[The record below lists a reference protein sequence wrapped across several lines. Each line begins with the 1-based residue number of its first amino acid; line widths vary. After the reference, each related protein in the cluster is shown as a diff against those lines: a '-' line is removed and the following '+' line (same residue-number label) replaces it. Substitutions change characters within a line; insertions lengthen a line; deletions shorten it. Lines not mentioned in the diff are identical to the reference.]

1 MTIKSIAP
9 SSFASSLWLTI
20 GMLAALAFSFAIY
33 IWSEKQ
39 IDRAN
44 EMRHQSFLLTS
55 ELRQSSDDLTRMV
68 RTYVATGNPI
78 YKKHYLN
85 ILDIRNGKRPRPEEY
100 QQVYWDLVM
109 MGGKPP
115 RADGHQAIALL
126 DLIRQAGFTEQEYR
140 KLAKAKAN
148 SDDLSTV
155 ELNAMKLV
163 ETPGPEAEA
172 SRTKALQMLYDEKYH
187 QSKAAIMKPIYE
199 VNSMMEEHSL
209 NAVHAAET
217 IATILQILLA
227 SFVFGLILSLRR
239 TYLALKAQLGGSI
252 DEVQAQIA
260 KISNGNF
267 SPSLAIADDMENS
280 VLGWLARKQAN
291 LIEMDRERK
300 RVEKYEKFRSRI
312 LELLAGDESL
322 PNILKVLVRNVE
334 KLNPEMLCSI
344 LLLDSEGRHLGKSI
358 APSLPDSYNTAI
370 DGIRIGMGVG
380 SCDTAAFTS
389 KRVIVDDIAT
399 HPYWAPYKE
408 LAAKAGLG
416 ACWSQPILC
425 SSGQVLGTF
434 TIYHGKSHTP
444 TESEIYLI
452 EQSTRLASIAIERRL
467 AEQNL
472 RIAAIAFESQEGML
486 VTDANRAIL
495 RVNRAFT
502 SITGYTEKEV
512 IGKHPGM
519 LSSGRHDVDFYA
531 EMWESIN
538 RTGAWEGEVWN
549 RRKNGEVYPEHLTF
563 TAVKGSDGIVMN
575 YVASLT
581 DITMSKAASE
591 EIRSLAF
598 YDPLTRLGNRRLLL
612 DRLQHALASSAR
624 TDRRGALLFLDL
636 DHFKTLNDT
645 LGHDVGDLLLQQVA
659 QRLETCVREGDT
671 VARLGGDEFV
681 VMLEGLSEQSIEAAA
696 QTEAIGNKILATLA
710 QLYPL
715 ATHEYHSTPSIGATL
730 FNGHELEMEE
740 LLKQADIAM
749 YQAKA
754 EGRNTLRFFD
764 PLMQASIT
772 ARADLEHEL
781 RKALGNQQFHLYYQ
795 IQVDSSHHPLG
806 AEALIRWIHPER
818 GLVPPA
824 EFIPLAED
832 TGLMVPIG
840 QWVLDTACAQLKT
853 WQQKVLTRELTLS
866 VNVSVKQ
873 FRQAN
878 FVDIVQATVQRHAIN
893 PMRLKLELTES
904 LLLENIEDTIATMNA
919 LKEIGVRF
927 SLDDFGTG
935 YSSLQY
941 LKKLPLD
948 QLKIDQSFVRDIAVD
963 INDQAIVL
971 TIIAMAKSLN
981 LDIIAEGVEVE
992 NQRQLLLNKGC
1003 TTYQG
1008 FLFGMPVPIEQF
1020 EELLKPNE
1028 RISSISNLGC

>member
-1 MTIKSIAP
+1 MTMNSIAP
-9 SSFASSLWLTI
+9 GSFARSRWLTI
-20 GMLAALAFSFAIY
+20 GMLAALSFSLAIFV
-33 IWSEKQ
+33 WSEKQ

-44 EMRHQSFLLTS
+44 QMRHQSFLLIS
-55 ELRQSSDDLTRMV
+55 ELRQSSDDLTRMA

-78 YKKHYLN
+78 YKKHYQD
-85 ILDIRNGKRPRPEEY
+85 ILDIRNGKKPRPEKY
-100 QQVYWDLVM
+100 QQVNWDLVM
-109 MGGKPP
+109 MAGKPP
-115 RADGHQAIALL
+115 RADGLQAIALL

-140 KLAKAKAN
+140 KLAVANAN
-148 SDDLSTV
+148 SDDLAAI

-163 ETPGPEAEA
+163 ETTGPEAEA
-172 SRTKALQMLYDEKYH
+172 SRTRTLQMLYDEKYH
-187 QSKAAIMKPIYE
+187 QSKAAIMKSINE
-199 VNSMMEEHSL
+199 VNSMMDERTL
-209 NAVHAAET
+209 NAVHAAEAC
-217 IATILQILLA
+217 ATILQILLA
-227 SFVFGLILSLRR
+227 SFVIGLILALRW
-239 TYLALKAQLGGSI
+239 TYLALKALLGGSV
-252 DEVQAQIA
+252 DERQAQIA
-260 KISNGNF
+260 RVSSGNF
-267 SPSLAIADDMENS
+267 SPFLAIANDMENS
-280 VLGWLARKQAN
+280 VLGWLAKKQAS
-291 LIEMDRERK
+291 LIEMDHERK
-300 RVEKYEKFRSRI
+300 RIEKYEKFRSRI
-312 LELLAGDESL
+312 LELLAGNESL
-322 PNILKVLVRNVE
+322 PNILKVIVRTVE
-334 KLNPEMLCSI
+334 KLNPAMLCSI
-344 LLLDSEGRHLGKSI
+344 LLLDSEGRHLGKGL
-358 APSLPDSYNTAI
+358 APSLPDFYNTAI
-370 DGIRIGMGVG
+370 DGIKIGMGVD
-380 SCDTAAFTS
+380 SCGAATR
-389 KRVIVDDIAT
+389 KRVTVDDNIAK
-399 HPYWAPYKE
+399 HPHWATYKE
-408 LAAKAGLG
+408 RAASAGLD

-434 TIYHGKSHTP
+434 TIYHHEAHTP
-444 TESEIYLI
+444 AASDIHLI
-452 EQSTRLASIAIERRL
+452 EQSARLASIAIERRL

-495 RVNRAFT
+495 RVNHAFT
-502 SITGYTEKEV
+502 NITGYTEQEV

-519 LSSGRHDVDFYA
+519 LSSGRHNVDFYA
-531 EMWESIN
+531 EMWECIN

-549 RRKNGEVYPEHLTF
+549 RRKNGEIYLEHMTF
-563 TAVKGSDGIVMN
+563 TAVKGSDDIVMN

-598 YDPLTRLGNRRLLL
+598 YDPLTQLGNRRLLL

-624 TDRRGALLFLDL
+624 TNRRGALLFLDL

-645 LGHDVGDLLLQQVA
+645 LGHDIGDLLLQQVA

-681 VMLEGLSEQSIEAAA
+681 VMLEGLSEQPIEAAA
-696 QTEAIGNKILATLA
+696 QTETIGKKILATLD
-710 QLYPL
+710 QIYSL
-715 ATHEYHSTPSIGATL
+715 ATYEHHSTPSIGATL
-730 FNGHELEMEE
+730 FNGHELEIEE

-772 ARADLEHEL
+772 ARANLEHEL

-795 IQVDSSHHPLG
+795 IQVDSLQQPLG
-806 AEALIRWIHPER
+806 AEALIRWRHPEH
-818 GLVPPA
+818 GLVSPA
-824 EFIPLAED
+824 QFIPLAED
-832 TGLMVPIG
+832 TGLIVPIG
-840 QWVLDTACAQLKT
+840 LWVLDTACAQLKT
-853 WQQKVLTRELTLS
+853 WQQKMLTRDLTLS

-878 FVDIVQATVQRHAIN
+878 FVDQVQATVQRHAIN
-893 PMRLKLELTES
+893 PMLLKLELTES

-948 QLKIDQSFVRDIAVD
+948 QLKIDRSFVQDIAVD
-963 INDQAIVL
+963 LSDQAIVL
-971 TIIAMAKSLN
+971 TIIAMAHILK
-981 LDIIAEGVEVE
+981 LDIIAEGVEIE
-992 NQRQLLLNKGC
+992 DQRLLLLNKGC

-1008 FLFGMPVPIEQF
+1008 YLFGRPVPIEQF
-1020 EELLKPNE
+1020 EALLK
-1028 RISSISNLGC
+1028 SS